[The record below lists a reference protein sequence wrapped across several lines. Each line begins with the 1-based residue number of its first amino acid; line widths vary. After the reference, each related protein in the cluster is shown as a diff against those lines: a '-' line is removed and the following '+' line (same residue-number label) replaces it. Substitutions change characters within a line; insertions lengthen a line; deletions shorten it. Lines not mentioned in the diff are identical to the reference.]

1 MIFKVIL
8 GLCYFGIGVM
18 VYTAAHKAHPETE
31 RFALLIAILWP
42 AFFIFEFI
50 CELFLFIYELI
61 VSVKHNI
68 FKK

>member
-1 MIFKVIL
+1 MIFKFIL
-8 GLCYFGIGVM
+8 GLCYFVFGVM
-18 VYTAAHKAHPETE
+18 VYTAAHKAHPEAE

-61 VSVKHNI
+61 ASVKHNI

>member
-1 MIFKVIL
+1 MIFKAIL

-18 VYTAAHKAHPETE
+18 VYTAAHKAHQEAE

>member
-18 VYTAAHKAHPETE
+18 VYTAAHKTHPGTE

-42 AFFIFEFI
+42 AFFILEFI
-50 CELFLFIYELI
+50 CELFLFVYEFI
-61 VSVKHNI
+61 ASVKHNI

>member
-1 MIFKVIL
+1 MIFKAIL
-8 GLCYFGIGVM
+8 CLCYFGIGVM
-18 VYTAAHKAHPETE
+18 VYTAAHKVHPETE

-50 CELFLFIYELI
+50 CELFLFVYELI

>member
-18 VYTAAHKAHPETE
+18 VYTAAHKAHPEAE
-31 RFALLIAILWP
+31 RFALLIVILWP

-61 VSVKHNI
+61 ASVKHNI

>member
-18 VYTAAHKAHPETE
+18 VYTAAHKAHPEAE
-31 RFALLIAILWP
+31 RFALLISILWP

-50 CELFLFIYELI
+50 CELFLFVYELI
-61 VSVKHNI
+61 ASVKHNI
-68 FKK
+68 LKK